1 MSKKFIVCRSLT
13 IAASRLAAFRNCLRG
28 SVTVE
33 GAMVATIL
41 GVLLLGVI
49 DFGLAFRR
57 QAQLENAVRAGTQYA
72 MVRRPQQGDVDP
84 IRTAVYET
92 APFAEGT
99 VGTALEVEFYCE
111 CPDGTAS
118 QCSAAGG
125 VTLCSG
131 GVDRHSFV
139 RVRLSESF
147 DLMFAYPG
155 MGTHI
160 SLAAEG
166 SVRLN

>member
-1 MSKKFIVCRSLT
+1 MSKT
-13 IAASRLAAFRNCLRG
+13 IIAKSALAGLWSCARG

-33 GAMVATIL
+33 GAMVATLL

-57 QAQLENAVRAGTQYA
+57 QSELTNAVRAGTQYA
-72 MVRRPQQGDVDP
+72 MVRRPQQGDVEP
-84 IRTAVYET
+84 IRDAVYQT

-99 VGTALEVEFYCE
+99 PGTGLVVEFYCE

-118 QCSAAGG
+118 QCSAPGG
-125 VTLCSG
+125 VALCSG
-131 GVDRHSFV
+131 GVERHSFM
-139 RVRLSESF
+139 RVRLSESY
-147 DLMFAYPG
+147 DLMLAYPG
-155 MGTHI
+155 VGTDI
-160 SLAAEG
+160 DLAAEG